1 MAGAPWKSLFWRGST
16 LPQQKW
22 LGIKYKP
29 WKLGGLLLGSPHY
42 CKWSISP
49 MVYKFMVF
57 TLKMVFP
64 TIKINYCKWSKYL
77 PFLCGSYLKVSWNLG
92 ILHRQLG
99 NAGVFPCSDHLTWKF
114 PAQERH
120 SVWTNKCYC
129 IMGQNNVE
137 PQKCCIV
144 SCGTPTC
151 TCLTDKLHQIGF
163 SMFQT
168 CWHPQSWRQYL
179 CIVWFLPFLGAA
191 KSHEIVADFWN
202 LGLGWLRSN
211 YMFCIIQCLGS
222 FAGPVLVLAQN
233 WCLT

>member
-1 MAGAPWKSLFWRGST
+1 
-16 LPQQKW
+16 
-22 LGIKYKP
+22 
-29 WKLGGLLLGSPHY
+29 
-42 CKWSISP
+42 
-49 MVYKFMVF
+49 MVYIFAF
-57 TLKMVFP
+57 F
-64 TIKINYCKWSKYL
+64 S
-77 PFLCGSYLKVSWNLG
+77 CGSYLKVSLSWDFASPAWKCRKL
-92 ILHRQLG
+92 
-99 NAGVFPCSDHLTWKF
+99 PCSDHLTWTC
-114 PAQERH
+114 AQERH

-137 PQKCCIV
+137 PQKCCIL

-163 SMFQT
+163 SMSQT

-179 CIVWFLPFLGAA
+179 CIVWLLPFLGAA

-202 LGLGWLRSN
+202 LGLGWLRSI